1 MNFLYIN
8 ALLLTLVTSS
18 AQAAEIYI
26 TDSEHTFV
34 SFSYKHLGYSIQT
47 SRFDKVNGTITLNNQ
62 MDGGTINI
70 VIETD
75 SVSTGSDT
83 FNKLLRTEDYFNSEK
98 FPIAKF
104 TSDKLIF
111 NDRAITSLLGELTI
125 KGITKPIDI
134 EVSNFACS
142 RNFITLKYMCGANAS
157 AKLSRSEFDLGK
169 YVPFVGDE
177 ISLNIVIEA
186 SKD

>member
-1 MNFLYIN
+1 MNFFYIC
-8 ALLLTLVTSS
+8 ALFLTLVTSS
-18 AQAAEIYI
+18 AQAAETYI

-34 SFSYKHLGYSIQT
+34 SFSYKHLAYSIQT
-47 SRFDKVNGTITLNNQ
+47 SRFDKVYGTITLNDQ
-62 MDGGTINI
+62 MDGGTID
-70 VIETD
+70 VAIETG

-83 FNKLLRTEDYFNSEK
+83 FNKLLKSEDFFNSEK

-104 TSDKLIF
+104 TADKIII
-111 NDRAITSLLGELTI
+111 NQRAITSILGELTI
-125 KGITKPIDI
+125 KGITKPINV

-142 RNFITLKYMCGANAS
+142 RNFLTLKYMCGANAS

-186 SKD
+186 SRE

>member
-1 MNFLYIN
+1 MNFFYIN
-8 ALLLTLVTSS
+8 VLLLALVTSS

-26 TDSEHTFV
+26 TDPEHTFV

-47 SRFDKVNGTITLNNQ
+47 SRFDKVNGVITLNDQ
-62 MDGGTINI
+62 MDGGTINAA
-70 VIETD
+70 IETG
-75 SVSTGSDT
+75 SVSTGSDV
-83 FNKLLRTEDYFNSEK
+83 FNKLLRTEDYFYSEK
-98 FPIAKF
+98 FPLAKF

-111 NDRAITSLLGELTI
+111 NNQAITLVSGELTI
-125 KGITKPIDI
+125 KGITKPINV
-134 EVSNFACS
+134 EVSNFACG

-177 ISLNIVIEA
+177 IILNIAIEA
-186 SKD
+186 SKE

>member
-1 MNFLYIN
+1 MNFFYIST
-8 ALLLTLVTSS
+8 LLLTLVASS
-18 AQAAEIYI
+18 AQAAELYI
-26 TDSEHTFV
+26 TDPEHTFV

-47 SRFDKVNGTITLNNQ
+47 SRLDKVNGTITLNDQ
-62 MDGGTINI
+62 MDGGT
-70 VIETD
+70 VDVAIETG

-98 FPIAKF
+98 FPVAKF
-104 TSDKLIF
+104 TSDKVIF
-111 NDRAITSLLGELTI
+111 NNQAITSLSGELTI
-125 KGITKPIDI
+125 KGITKPISL

-169 YVPFVGDE
+169 YVPFVSDE
-177 ISLNIVIEA
+177 ISLSIVIEA
-186 SKD
+186 SKE

>member
-1 MNFLYIN
+1 MNFLYISV
-8 ALLLTLVTSS
+8 LLLALVTSS
-18 AQAAEIYI
+18 IQAAEIYI
-26 TDSEHTFV
+26 TDPEHTFV

-47 SRFDKVNGTITLNNQ
+47 SRFDKVSGTITINDQ
-62 MDGGTINI
+62 MDGGT
-70 VIETD
+70 VDVAIETG

-98 FPIAKF
+98 FPVAKF

-111 NDRAITSLLGELTI
+111 NNQAITSLSGELTI
-125 KGITKPIDI
+125 KGITKPIDL

-142 RNFITLKYMCGANAS
+142 RNFITLKYMCGANAG

-177 ISLNIVIEA
+177 ISLNIVMEA
-186 SKD
+186 SKE

>member
-1 MNFLYIN
+1 MKFFYVNI
-8 ALLLTLVTSS
+8 LLFTLVTSTAHAS
-18 AQAAEIYI
+18 ETYL
-26 TDSEHTFV
+26 TDPEHTFV
-34 SFSYKHLGYSIQT
+34 RFSYKHLGYSIQT
-47 SRFDKVNGTITLNNQ
+47 SRFDKVNGTITVNDS
-62 MDGGTINI
+62 MDGGTIDI
-70 VIETD
+70 AIETG

-83 FNKLLRTEDYFNSEK
+83 FNKLLKTEDYFNSEK

-104 TSDKLIF
+104 TSRKIIF
-111 NDRAITSLLGELTI
+111 NNQAISSLSGELTI
-125 KGITKPIDI
+125 KGITKPINI

-177 ISLNIVIEA
+177 ISLNIAIEA
-186 SKD
+186 SRE

>member
-1 MNFLYIN
+1 MNFFYIN
-8 ALLLTLVTSS
+8 VLFLALVIPS

-26 TDSEHTFV
+26 ADPEHTFV

-47 SRFDKVNGTITLNNQ
+47 SRFDKVNGTITLNDQ
-62 MDGGTINI
+62 MDGGI
-70 VIETD
+70 VGIEIETN

-83 FNKLLRTEDYFNSEK
+83 FNKLLRTEDYFYSEK
-98 FPIAKF
+98 FPVARF
-104 TSDKLIF
+104 TSDKVVF
-111 NDRAITSLLGELTI
+111 NNQAITSLSGELTL
-125 KGITKPIDI
+125 KGITKPINI

-177 ISLNIVIEA
+177 IILSIVIEA
-186 SKD
+186 SKE

>member
-1 MNFLYIN
+1 MNFFYIS

-18 AQAAEIYI
+18 AQSAEIYV
-26 TDSEHTFV
+26 TDPEHTFV
-34 SFSYKHLGYSIQT
+34 SFSYKHLAYSIQT
-47 SRFDKVNGTITLNNQ
+47 SRFDRVNGTITLNDQ
-62 MDGGTINI
+62 MDGGTIEI
-70 VIETD
+70 ATETG

-83 FNKLLRTEDYFNSEK
+83 FNKLLRSEDYFNSEK
-98 FPIAKF
+98 FPVAKF
-104 TSDKLIF
+104 TSDKVIF
-111 NDRAITSLLGELTI
+111 NDQTITSLSGELTI
-125 KGITKPIDI
+125 KGITKPVNI

-157 AKLSRSEFDLGK
+157 AKLSRSEFNLGK

-186 SKD
+186 SKE

>member
-1 MNFLYIN
+1 MNFFYIN
-8 ALLLTLVTSS
+8 ALLLALVTSS
-18 AQAAEIYI
+18 AQAAEMYI
-26 TDSEHTFV
+26 SDPEHTFV

-47 SRFDKVNGTITLNNQ
+47 SRFDKVNGTITLNDQ
-62 MDGGTINI
+62 MDGGSID
-70 VIETD
+70 VAIETG
-75 SVSTGSDT
+75 SLSTGSDT
-83 FNKLLRTEDYFNSEK
+83 FNELLRTDGYFNSEK

-111 NDRAITSLLGELTI
+111 NNQAITSISGEITI
-125 KGITKPIDI
+125 KGITKPINI

-157 AKLSRSEFDLGK
+157 AKLNRSEFDLGK

-177 ISLNIVIEA
+177 ISLSIVIEA
-186 SKD
+186 SKE